1 MKYSILVITTT
12 LFMSVSAEAE
22 IPSEIAYLLD
32 YVEHSGCE
40 YERNGN
46 FHSAKDARAH
56 IMKKYKYYQDDIE
69 STEDFIRYAANKSA
83 LSGKHYKIHCS
94 GQEAMRSR
102 DWLIIELNRLRREK
116 AAN

>member
-1 MKYSILVITTT
+1 MKYSILAIATS
-12 LFMSVSAEAE
+12 LFMSAAAAE
-22 IPSEIAYLLD
+22 IPAEIVHLLD

-40 YERNGN
+40 YERNGS

-56 IMKKYKYYQDDIE
+56 IMKKYKYYQEDIE

-83 LSGKHYKIHCS
+83 LSGKHYKIHCP

-102 DWLIIELNRLRREK
+102 DWLILELNRLRREK
-116 AAN
+116 VAN